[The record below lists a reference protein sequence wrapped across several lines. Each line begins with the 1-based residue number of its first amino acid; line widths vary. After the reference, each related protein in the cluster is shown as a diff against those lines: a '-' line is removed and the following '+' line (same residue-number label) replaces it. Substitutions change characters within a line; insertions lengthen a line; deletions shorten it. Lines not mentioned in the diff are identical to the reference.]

1 MPRGLGFTLELPA
14 VLDAVAR
21 REIRLSLDV
30 ILNVV
35 DHAAQIAARNVR
47 GDNDLALDVLPR
59 HEVRATIFANLGI
72 LVILSTAF
80 RSWRDAL
87 VIMSNLPLA
96 LIGGVVGVFLG
107 GGVLSV
113 ASLIG
118 FITLFGIATRNGI
131 MLISHIKHLMA
142 EEGVTDFRRAVIQG
156 SCERLAPILMT
167 ALSTGLALIP
177 IGLGL
182 GKTGSEIHA
191 PLALV
196 VLCGLFSSTA
206 LNMIVVPAVYWRFAK

>member
-1 MPRGLGFTLELPA
+1 
-14 VLDAVAR
+14 
-21 REIRLSLDV
+21 
-30 ILNVV
+30 
-35 DHAAQIAARNVR
+35 
-47 GDNDLALDVLPR
+47 
-59 HEVRATIFANLGI
+59 
-72 LVILSTAF
+72 
-80 RSWRDAL
+80 
-87 VIMSNLPLA
+87 MSNLPLA

-131 MLISHIKHLMA
+131 MLISHIKHLMT
-142 EEGVTDFRRAVIQG
+142 EEGVTDYQRAVIQG
-156 SCERLAPILMT
+156 SSERLAPILMT

-206 LNMIVVPAVYWRFAK
+206 LNMVVVPAVYWRFSREPT